1 MSVDCSPPA
10 GNPALLLDEA
20 ARYERELETR
30 RKSKQAGTD
39 GPPAAGNPVEPVVP
53 SAAEVSG
60 SGGSVA
66 TARKASG
73 GCTDAGNGVQGAQ
86 MATTIAVPCMAVRP
100 CGSQP
105 HRDRIP
111 EVSIPSVVA
120 VSRKV
125 KRAEVERVPAAKAAV
140 DAEWKKL
147 AEMPHPDG
155 KGVGVWDIASVRESS
170 DVRREAQR
178 KGITIH
184 FGMVAELCFEKNVDQ
199 VVGAEPGKEP
209 KSSPAVYKGRHVF
222 LGDSV
227 KDQNFDW
234 AEFEALGSSPP
245 SLEAAKALDVVSL
258 LPGMQLSQSDAH
270 SAYTQTFLG
279 GARGG
284 GTPTWVAIPRH
295 RWPKSWEGKVSETCC

>member
-1 MSVDCSPPA
+1 
-10 GNPALLLDEA
+10 
-20 ARYERELETR
+20 
-30 RKSKQAGTD
+30 
-39 GPPAAGNPVEPVVP
+39 
-53 SAAEVSG
+53 
-60 SGGSVA
+60 
-66 TARKASG
+66 
-73 GCTDAGNGVQGAQ
+73 
-86 MATTIAVPCMAVRP
+86 MAKTIPVPCMAVRP

-155 KGVGVWDIASVRESS
+155 KGVGVWDITSVRESS

-199 VVGAEPGKEP
+199 VVGADPGKAP
-209 KSSPAVYKGRHVF
+209 KASR
-222 LGDSV
+222 
-227 KDQNFDW
+227 
-234 AEFEALGSSPP
+234 
-245 SLEAAKALDVVSL
+245 
-258 LPGMQLSQSDAH
+258 QS
-270 SAYTQTFLG
+270 T
-279 GARGG
+279 
-284 GTPTWVAIPRH
+284 
-295 RWPKSWEGKVSETCC
+295 KVDTCSSETRSRTRTLTGQSSKR